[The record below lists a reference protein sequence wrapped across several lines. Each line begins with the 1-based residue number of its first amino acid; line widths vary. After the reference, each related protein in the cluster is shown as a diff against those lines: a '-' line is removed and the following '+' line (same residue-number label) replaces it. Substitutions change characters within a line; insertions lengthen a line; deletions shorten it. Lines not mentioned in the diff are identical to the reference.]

1 MSKVEFKWFTILEHE
16 KEERYLRA
24 MHNLGW
30 EFVKVVFPGFY
41 YFTEC
46 EPEDVVYQLD
56 YNKDRMNGMREYIR
70 MFEDCGWDYIMDF
83 VGYSYF
89 RKKVADMNGEEE
101 IFNDDASKKEML
113 ARVYRAR
120 LIPLAIIF
128 GTIIFPQLIIAGMNG
143 RVGLFALYWALFL
156 KTFPIK

>member
-101 IFNDDASKKEML
+101 IFPDRYLQGHRHRAGGAWTRAEADRILQYSGESADQCDLQLSHASL
-113 ARVYRAR
+113 FHALGVC
-120 LIPLAIIF
+120 IPED
-128 GTIIFPQLIIAGMNG
+128 P
-143 RVGLFALYWALFL
+143 
-156 KTFPIK
+156 